1 MIKLVPNIE
10 KDLLFQKIVDKLG
23 WLFEYKSDL
32 ERWSLMVKMTRTLEI
47 QLKHFGLNKE
57 SLATFENTVSSFT
70 DTSLKDFKQNIVNYL
85 VKETSKISSKDTFLA
100 TTLRATSPSGT
111 FPSTDVLESL
121 FGKYKNFS
129 ARSPLNQINQLLF
142 TIVLSTTNLTA
153 NFLKEAL
160 ETIRFVD
167 VENWA
172 NQIFGSSALSKR
184 KTLFSASV
192 DDIEFV

>member
-1 MIKLVPNIE
+1 LIKLVPNIE